1 VLFLGKCGG
10 LKKTQVGDLILPIA
24 AIRGEGTSDDYM
36 PSEIPALPSFRLQST
51 VSASI
56 KKQKLDYWTGTV
68 YTTNRRIWEH
78 DDSFRFGQS
87 NRKLA
92 DAHMLNK
99 AWTALANTSSASHLL
114 AKLAAHQLHLLPKT
128 AKVSGALMPY
138 TTILSLA

>member
-1 VLFLGKCGG
+1 LF
-10 LKKTQVGDLILPIA
+10 
-24 AIRGEGTSDDYM
+24 
-36 PSEIPALPSFRLQST
+36 
-51 VSASI
+51 
-56 KKQKLDYWTGTV
+56 
-68 YTTNRRIWEH
+68 WEH

-128 AKVSGALMPY
+128 AKVTGALMPY
-138 TTILSLA
+138 TTILSLASLAYPNHDTVGRSAANGPSLTFKPPAMTRSISNSKAIKRGS